1 MRKPMIALAML
12 CMSFIGLTQT
22 SLNNPALGFLPIDE
36 LIIHKI
42 AFDRNFIAELS
53 ASNQWNDINGHPSTL
68 NFSAYSLPNAS
79 LNGLMLGGNAAT
91 ASYGPFN
98 KYEARLSIG
107 AIKADSRFNSGFYFN
122 IMPGYSGISINPSKI
137 NWYEAEPQQPS
148 LNNNSALSLSWSG
161 GSWFSFD
168 HRRKILQY
176 SILSHDVLDNNSNT
190 IFNRIFGGM
199 HAIRWTNILDES
211 RTETE
216 YILSTTTNGAL
227 SHQIAFRYFSPIHL
241 YGGVGINTNA
251 NTDLM
256 LGYQLNTIGQRNGL
270 VDFQYTFNYSFASYG
285 TLSGQGHHFSIRYLC
300 EL

>member
-1 MRKPMIALAML
+1 MIALAML
-12 CMSFIGLTQT
+12 CISYIGLAQT

-42 AFDRNFIAELS
+42 GFDRNFIAELS
-53 ASNQWNDINGHPSTL
+53 ASNQWNDINDHPRTV

-79 LNGLMLGGNAAT
+79 LNGLMLGGNAAA

-98 KYEARLSIG
+98 KYEAQLSIG
-107 AIKADSRFNSGFYFN
+107 VIKADSRFNSGFYFN

-137 NWYEAEPQQPS
+137 NWYESEPQQPT

-161 GSWFSFD
+161 GTWISFD

-176 SILSHDVLDNNSNT
+176 SILSHDVLDNNFNS
-190 IFNRIFGGM
+190 IFNKILGGR
-199 HAIRWTNILDES
+199 HAITWTNILDES

-216 YILSTTTNGAL
+216 YILSTSTNGAL
-227 SHQIAFRYFSPIHL
+227 NHQLAFRYYSPINL
-241 YGGVGINTNA
+241 YGGASINTNA
-251 NTDLM
+251 NSDLL
-256 LGYQLNTIGQRNGL
+256 LGYQLNTNGEQNGL
-270 VDFQYTFNYSFASYG
+270 VDFQYAFTCSFASYG